1 MPGAAVPG
9 AEGRR
14 LSRAATMPTLMG
26 RPASAGS
33 PSVRSPSSPMFP
45 PTPPRDATRGQSLST
60 AEAASLE
67 ALRQRLA
74 AGCALSAPQLSLF
87 KQLAATAAYQ
97 QVQARL
103 PARRQLSRAGSV
115 GRGLG
120 GATQQRMRRAQSAGF
135 LRSAPEPRLRRAAS
149 AGMAAGMRAI
159 SEARGGEEG
168 GVGGEGAAG
177 EAEAAARVAARLAAM
192 AAEGEA
198 EGEGE
203 GGEYDGPPAGMDD
216 PEEQAP

>member
-26 RPASAGS
+26 RPASSGS

-74 AGCALSAPQLSLF
+74 AGCALSSAQLSLF
-87 KQLAATAAYQ
+87 KQLAAAAAYQ

-103 PARRQLSRAGSV
+103 PARRQLSRGASV

-149 AGMAAGMRAI
+149 AGMGGVSAGMRAI

-177 EAEAAARVAARLAAM
+177 EAEAAARVAARARRR
-192 AAEGEA
+192 
-198 EGEGE
+198 
-203 GGEYDGPPAGMDD
+203 
-216 PEEQAP
+216 